1 MQMFIATLFIWPNNK
16 EAIVQ
21 QIIDSKQCN
30 AHAKGSYSA
39 DEEHRI
45 T

>member
-1 MQMFIATLFIWPNNK
+1 MQMFIAMLFIWPNNK
-16 EAIVQ
+16 EAIVH

-30 AHAKGSYSA
+30 AHAKGLYSA
-39 DEEHRI
+39 DKEHMI